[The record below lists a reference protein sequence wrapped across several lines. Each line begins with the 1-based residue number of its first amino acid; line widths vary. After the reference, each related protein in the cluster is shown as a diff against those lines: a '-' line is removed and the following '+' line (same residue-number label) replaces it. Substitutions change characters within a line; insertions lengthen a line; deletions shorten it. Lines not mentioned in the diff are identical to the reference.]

1 MQLTTKSE
9 YALLALLILAKTPQ
23 KRQTIK
29 QIAQKK
35 NLPQKYLETILLNL
49 KRNGYVKSTRGRGG
63 GYKLAKL
70 PSEINVAEIVR
81 IMDGPI
87 APVTSVSKRFHQS
100 TPTEKSAGLSELLAE
115 VREIVVEKMEN
126 TPLDKLAEREEIL
139 KDNLSHKE

>member
-1 MQLTTKSE
+1 MTTKSE

>member
-9 YALLALLILAKTPQ
+9 YALLALLVLAKTPQ

-29 QIAQKK
+29 KIAQKK
-35 NLPQKYLETILLNL
+35 DLPQKYLEAILSDL
-49 KRNGYVKSTRGRGG
+49 KRNGYVESTRGRGG
-63 GYKLAKL
+63 GYKLAEL

-100 TPTEKSAGLSELLAE
+100 TPTEKSAGLTELFAE
-115 VREIVVEKMEN
+115 VRKIVVEKMEN
-126 TPLDKLAEREEIL
+126 TTLDKLVEREEIL
-139 KDNLSHKE
+139 KNNLAHKE